1 MSSALRLE
9 NVDKKFGGV
18 VASKNVSF
26 SMEAGTIHGL
36 IGPNGA
42 GKTTTMNIISGI
54 YAPDSGRIFL
64 GDTDITHVPA
74 HKRPH
79 MGLARTFQTPR
90 FLERSTICDNML
102 LGTDLAENIG
112 YFRSFFSR
120 ASRQF
125 TEELEYY
132 MQYAGFDI
140 DLEKD
145 ITSLTYGQMKILEIV
160 RSLLTHPKVMLV
172 DEPAAGLISKEQNDA
187 MKLLS
192 IAAKEKNIAV
202 LLIEHSM
209 DLVMSSCEQIV
220 VLNFGE
226 VIAQGTPEEISS
238 NEDVIA
244 AYLWRDIDA

>member
-9 NVDKKFGGV
+9 HVDKRFGGV
-18 VASKNVSF
+18 VASKDVTF
-26 SMEAGTIHGL
+26 SIEAGAIHGL

-42 GKTTTMNIISGI
+42 GKTTTMNLISGI
-54 YAPDSGRIFL
+54 YTPDNGKIFL
-64 GDTDITHVPA
+64 NDIDITHVPA
-74 HKRPH
+74 HMRPR
-79 MGLARTFQTPR
+79 MGLGRTFQTPR
-90 FLERSTICDNML
+90 FLERSTIRDNLL

-112 YFRSFFSR
+112 YFRSFFSP
-120 ASRQF
+120 ASKQF
-125 TEELEYY
+125 VKELDYY
-132 MQYAGFDI
+132 MQYAGFEI

-145 ITSLTYGQMKILEIV
+145 ISSLTYGQMKILEIV

-187 MKLLS
+187 MKLLN

-226 VIAQGTPEEISS
+226 VIAQGSPEEISS
-238 NEDVIA
+238 NEDVIT
-244 AYLWRDIDA
+244 AYLGRDIDA

>member
-1 MSSALRLE
+1 
-9 NVDKKFGGV
+9 
-18 VASKNVSF
+18 
-26 SMEAGTIHGL
+26 
-36 IGPNGA
+36 
-42 GKTTTMNIISGI
+42 
-54 YAPDSGRIFL
+54 
-64 GDTDITHVPA
+64 
-74 HKRPH
+74 
-79 MGLARTFQTPR
+79 
-90 FLERSTICDNML
+90 
-102 LGTDLAENIG
+102 
-112 YFRSFFSR
+112 
-120 ASRQF
+120 
-125 TEELEYY
+125 
-132 MQYAGFDI
+132 
-140 DLEKD
+140 
-145 ITSLTYGQMKILEIV
+145 MKILEIV

-244 AYLWRDIDA
+244 AYLGRDIDA